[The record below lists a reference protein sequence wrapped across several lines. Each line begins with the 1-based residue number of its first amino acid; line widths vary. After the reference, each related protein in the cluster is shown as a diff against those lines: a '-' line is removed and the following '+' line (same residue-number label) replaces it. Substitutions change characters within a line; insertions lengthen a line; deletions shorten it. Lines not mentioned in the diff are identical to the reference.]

1 MSNLTQRQK
10 SDLARSAK
18 KGFHSSDGFFLLKC
32 YFLIKVWGKKEK
44 KEKGKRKKGRGKG
57 KS

>member
-18 KGFHSSDGFFLLKC
+18 KGFNFSARYGAKC
-32 YFLIKVWGKKEK
+32 QKNGNN
-44 KEKGKRKKGRGKG
+44 
-57 KS
+57 

>member
-18 KGFHSSDGFFLLKC
+18 KGFHSSAGFFFVEMLFSYQGL
-32 YFLIKVWGKKEK
+32 GKKIK
-44 KEKGKRKKGRGKG
+44 KGKRKKGRGKG